1 MEADLKSKFDQKSKS
16 GEEPLQTIVK
26 VDLELQV
33 ISLEGTDIFESFDI
47 DPYKKTCLINGY
59 DDIDYLVS
67 KTKEIKAYE
76 ASNT

>member
-1 MEADLKSKFDQKSKS
+1 ME
-16 GEEPLQTIVK
+16 TIQENPDTTVK
-26 VDLELQV
+26 IDLELQV

-67 KTKEIKAYE
+67 NKEKIEAFE
-76 ASNT
+76 ASRA